1 MSGLSANAKHVKDFK
16 YPVQHSSM
24 LPDHMPCLTYMYGM
38 LSVSTTVCKILYIWC
53 DVGSILS
60 NMCLNSHC
68 CLFVFGGFFV
78 FPFLPCHVYFII
90 RTPLGEEKLL
100 FLRKCSSLFWRVL
113 VLHCIHS
120 DGSPEWTP
128 SKTKPH
134 CAPELCVWERR
145 ERCIQV
151 KTAG

>member
-1 MSGLSANAKHVKDFK
+1 MTISLKTVGILTVFFSFFKLRGWGFCVFSIFLKHNLHRNVSGLSANAKHVKDFK

-24 LPDHMPCLTYMYGM
+24 LPDHTPCMTYVYGM

-68 CLFVFGGFFV
+68 CLFVFGFFFV
-78 FPFLPCHVYFII
+78 FPLCHVYFIM

-100 FLRKCSSLFWRVL
+100 FLCKYSSLF
-113 VLHCIHS
+113 
-120 DGSPEWTP
+120 
-128 SKTKPH
+128 
-134 CAPELCVWERR
+134 
-145 ERCIQV
+145 
-151 KTAG
+151 